1 MGLNPIGTTTGRCS
15 LVEYLTFKKTL
26 INMKSITSIYLLG
39 DKNKGKIGR
48 IKEISNE
55 ITFYWSKIKE
65 ENVIPKEAKRNY
77 DLKALLQKI
86 ETLSEERI
94 LLKLYMQCINMGY
107 KKFTELSKDNNYLN
121 IFTLCEKTE
130 QLFHL
135 SKIKTLDP
143 KLKRSKGKKNLDKT
157 EELTSA
163 YIAGLKNKL
172 QLEINKINKDITDFN
187 EKAELNI
194 EAPALS
200 LAA

>member
-15 LVEYLTFKKTL
+15 LVEYLTFKTS

-55 ITFYWSKIKE
+55 ITFYWNKIKE

-107 KKFTELSKDNNYLN
+107 KKFTELPKDNNYLN

-194 EAPALS
+194 EAPALA